1 MRVASFRLGVLLML
15 VSTVAWGA
23 AGDPDPTF
31 GTNGV
36 VTTSISAY
44 SEAYAVVQQ
53 ADGKIVAGGQVADE
67 VTFSARTDALLVR
80 YGPDG
85 TLDATFGTGGI
96 VRTDVVPAGPGS
108 RFEEVLQQPGG
119 RLVGVGTVSAYS
131 TTGGDIALVRYEAD
145 GSVDPSFGSGGIVV
159 TDVAGRADRAVAAA
173 IQTDGRI
180 VVAGST
186 RAGVSDSDFLV
197 LRYDSDGAPD
207 PTFGTGGVVQLDLAG
222 QYEQAFDVLLVPGGR
237 IVLVGSSGTAPGI
250 GVAAGRRCA
259 GRARCLRRTR
269 PHVRHRR
276 GGASH
281 ALPAFRH
288 SLYAVRLA
296 GGQIMALGSGSND
309 GIAGFQFFARFTA
322 AGALDTTFGGG
333 DGIATPAVGPV
344 GFDLER
350 AADGGVLNI
359 GYGFVWGFFY
369 GALGASRYDAD
380 GEPDSTWGN
389 AGRAVIHV
397 PGRYNQG
404 ALAGF
409 EDSATGALVVAGFAA
424 TGPPDGFSEPRQLA
438 LARFLGVRPPCTTD
452 ADCDTCE
459 RCGVTGVCEN
469 GPRTACERPGPAPG
483 AKLVYRGYARPGA
496 HPLEVASHRRRGRL
510 RRHGG
515 RGRALHVV
523 GDHAALREPRPGRR
537 RLADGCAG
545 DDIPRRPP
553 HEPGNATHPCRAAV
567 GRESGGRQRRRQP
580 ERLGRSAARAG
591 GPEHPPG
598 GPAARNERQ
607 VLRGHVSPF
616 GVHHAIPGA
625 HPQRIRLLSR
635 RNPESAE
642 TAADDICR
650 ARDRLPAAERVALAR
665 GTGLVARGRIAM
677 SSFRQRIS
685 VLGPGRR

>member
-1 MRVASFRLGVLLML
+1 MRLTNLKEVPCACVVAARCVADARVLGRL
-15 VSTVAWGA
+15 GA

-36 VTTSISAY
+36 VTTTISAY

-80 YGPDG
+80 YAADG

-237 IVLVGSSGTAPGI
+237 IVLVGSSGTAPGVTVAPRDGVLVALDASGALDPTFGI
-250 GVAAGRRCA
+250 AGVARVTPF
-259 GRARCLRRTR
+259 LRS
-269 PHVRHRR
+269 
-276 GGASH
+276 GLAK
-281 ALPAFRH
+281 
-288 SLYAVRLA
+288 AVRLA

-333 DGIATPAVGPV
+333 DGIATPAAGPV
-344 GFDLER
+344 GFELER

-359 GYGFVWGFFY
+359 GSGFVWGFFY

-380 GEPDSTWGN
+380 GTPDSTWGN
-389 AGRAVIHV
+389 AGHAVIHV
-397 PGRYNQG
+397 PDRYNQG

-469 GPRTACERPGPAPG
+469 GPRTACERPAAPG
-483 AKLVYRGYARPGA
+483 AKLVYRGHPARARILWKWRRTAGA
-496 HPLEVASHRRRGRL
+496 ADFDGTVAAAGLCMWWGTTPLYESHVPAGAGWRTVAPATTFRDGRRTNQGMQLIRAGRLLVVKAGGDNVDDNPNGWADPLLAPADQSIPLEVQLHATNGKCFAATYPHS
-510 RRHGG
+510 
-515 RGRALHVV
+515 ALTTRYPAHT
-523 GDHAALREPRPGRR
+523 R
-537 RLADGCAG
+537 
-545 DDIPRRPP
+545 
-553 HEPGNATHPCRAAV
+553 
-567 GRESGGRQRRRQP
+567 SGYGY
-580 ERLGRSAARAG
+580 
-591 GPEHPPG
+591 
-598 GPAARNERQ
+598 
-607 VLRGHVSPF
+607 
-616 GVHHAIPGA
+616 
-625 HPQRIRLLSR
+625 
-635 RNPESAE
+635 
-642 TAADDICR
+642 
-650 ARDRLPAAERVALAR
+650 
-665 GTGLVARGRIAM
+665 
-677 SSFRQRIS
+677 
-685 VLGPGRR
+685 